1 MAEDT
6 RRIPKQTTARKTAVK
21 KPADGKT
28 AGAKA
33 AGRTGAKKSAARK
46 TTTTAKKTASTFR
59 ISTEEK
65 ELIRNYRKCA
75 QMQQQ
80 MIQMLTAK
88 AAEGDGLAEI
98 ARIFGR

>member
-65 ELIRNYRKCA
+65 ELIRNYRKCG
-75 QMQQQ
+75 QMQQ